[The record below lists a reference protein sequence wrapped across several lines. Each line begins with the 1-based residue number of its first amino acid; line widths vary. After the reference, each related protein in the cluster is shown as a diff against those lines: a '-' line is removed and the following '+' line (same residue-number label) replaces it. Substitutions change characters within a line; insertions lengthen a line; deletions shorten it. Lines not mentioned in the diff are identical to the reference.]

1 MKKII
6 ILMLSC
12 LFFINIPNIAH
23 AEIDTDIEH
32 TNITQVNTN
41 IVAFSGDYKINIIT
55 LNLNTFKINDFYYGQ
70 KLNSLFL
77 FTDVLTINN
86 IEVEG
91 EVCWE
96 NPDYKLIDGYQIINL
111 YFTNSDSNNKITFT
125 IVVFCNKDIKT
136 VPRFKLLP

>member
-6 ILMLSC
+6 ILILSC
-12 LFFINIPNIAH
+12 LFFMNIPNLAH
-23 AEIDTDIEH
+23 AETNTDIEQ
-32 TNITQVNTN
+32 TNITQTNAN

-70 KLNSLFL
+70 KLNTLFL